1 MRIKWENVILLVL
14 LIILIVLLFK
24 MSPLLECL
32 SYNFR
37 TLYYY
42 DHDPAF
48 GILALGLLCI
58 TIVAIVTII
67 SRR

>member
-24 MSPLLECL
+24 MSPLFECL
-32 SYNFR
+32 SYIFR

-42 DHDPAF
+42 DRDPVF
-48 GILALGLLCI
+48 GILALGLLCM